1 MDLDE
6 VADRL
11 YALPPPEFTAA
22 RTAEARAAKDA
33 GEARLAREIAKL
45 RKPTVSAAAVNRVAR
60 EHPGEVAELLEV
72 GERLR
77 AAWQEQDPDALAEL
91 IRRRGEVTGRL
102 GRLVRQESEL
112 SASGAAEVEQTLDAA
127 VVDAD
132 AAEQVRRGRLARP
145 LAYSGF
151 APAPTPR
158 ERPAKKTRPEPGPG
172 APAGGK
178 KKPAPEP
185 GRRAGGKRRAAPED
199 EAAAARAREE
209 EEAAAARAREEEE
222 ARKAR
227 ERAEAEA
234 AHREWQEALE
244 SAQRDFDDR
253 AAKVERLERKLAKA
267 RRRLDDS
274 EHRLEVAR
282 REERHARRR
291 LDQ

>member
-33 GEARLAREIAKL
+33 GDARLAREIAKL

-91 IRRRGEVTGRL
+91 TRRRGEVTGRL
-102 GRLVRQESEL
+102 GRLVRQDSEL
-112 SASGAAEVEQTLDAA
+112 SAAGAAEVEQTLDAA

-151 APAPTPR
+151 APAPTPLA
-158 ERPAKKTRPEPGPG
+158 RPARKTKPKQGEQ
-172 APAGGK
+172 AGRK
-178 KKPAPEP
+178 EE
-185 GRRAGGKRRAAPED
+185 PED

-234 AHREWQEALE
+234 AHREWREALE

>member
-33 GEARLAREIAKL
+33 GDARLAREIAKL

-77 AAWQEQDPDALAEL
+77 VAWQEQDPDALAEL
-91 IRRRGEVTGRL
+91 TRRRGEVTGRL
-102 GRLVRQESEL
+102 GRLVRQDSEL
-112 SASGAAEVEQTLDAA
+112 SAAGAAEVEQTLDAA

-151 APAPTPR
+151 APAPTPP
-158 ERPAKKTRPEPGPG
+158 ERPARKTKPKQSER
-172 APAGGK
+172 AGRK
-178 KKPAPEP
+178 KK
-185 GRRAGGKRRAAPED
+185 PED

-234 AHREWQEALE
+234 AHREWREALE
-244 SAQRDFDDR
+244 SAQRDFDER